1 VPWKRIPTQPFAP
14 GTWKAKPRRRRML
27 VVIKRSESSMRATL
41 RWLGVRRRWVMAGD
55 SLIGGRLSP
64 APRFLQNTKNP
75 GADKAASGVW
85 WLV

>member
-1 VPWKRIPTQPFAP
+1 MEENSDPAVRPRDVEGQA
-14 GTWKAKPRRRRML
+14 AKGRML

-55 SLIGGRLSP
+55 SLSGGRLSP